1 MMEINGFG
9 GVVRNVCRKLIS
21 VLFIIVLIILCIIS
35 NKETVLENV
44 TDEYKKE
51 VVTEAVIEE
60 NKIASAK
67 ELIKNAV
74 SKEIILKSTDI
85 TEKNIMSY

>member
-1 MMEINGFG
+1 MFEEL
-9 GVVRNVCRKLIS
+9 LIS

-51 VVTEAVIEE
+51 VVTEAVIEG
-60 NKIASAK
+60 NKIVTAK

-85 TEKNIMSY
+85 TEDKYNELLDEVNKETNKK

>member
-1 MMEINGFG
+1 MEINGFG
-9 GVVRNVCRKLIS
+9 GVVRNVCRKLIL

-74 SKEIILKSTDI
+74 SKEIIFKI
-85 TEKNIMSY
+85 N

>member
-1 MMEINGFG
+1 MFEEL
-9 GVVRNVCRKLIS
+9 LIS

-67 ELIKNAV
+67 ELIKNAI

-85 TEKNIMSY
+85 TEDKYNELLDEVNKETNKK

>member
-1 MMEINGFG
+1 M
-9 GVVRNVCRKLIS
+9 
-21 VLFIIVLIILCIIS
+21 
-35 NKETVLENV
+35 LENV

>member
-1 MMEINGFG
+1 M
-9 GVVRNVCRKLIS
+9 
-21 VLFIIVLIILCIIS
+21 
-35 NKETVLENV
+35 LENV

-85 TEKNIMSY
+85 TEDKYNELLDEVNKETNKK

>member
-9 GVVRNVCRKLIS
+9 GVVRNVCRKLIL

-74 SKEIILKSTDI
+74 SKEIIFKI
-85 TEKNIMSY
+85 N

>member
-1 MMEINGFG
+1 MFEEL
-9 GVVRNVCRKLIS
+9 LIS

-60 NKIASAK
+60 NKIATAK

-74 SKEIILKSTDI
+74 SKEIILKSTDL
-85 TEKNIMSY
+85 TEDKYNELLDEVNKKTNKK